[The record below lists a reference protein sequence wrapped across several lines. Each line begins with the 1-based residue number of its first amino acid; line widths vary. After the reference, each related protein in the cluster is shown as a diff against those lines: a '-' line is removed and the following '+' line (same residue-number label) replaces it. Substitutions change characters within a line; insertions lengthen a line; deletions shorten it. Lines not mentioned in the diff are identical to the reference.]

1 MADVLS
7 KKRRLDKQLSLDGDA
22 EAREEASKDGVTLL
36 HARNRGLAT
45 NLYVYKRKISTLNV
59 ALERASR
66 SRVQLEEVVSVFNR
80 RLGHLES
87 DITNLLTQL
96 AAQQKRDS
104 GEPLRS
110 SPRRSCCLQPR
121 GASRRQAVP
130 SVTLQHHLDIPSWTR
145 PCTSHQPLQL
155 QAMRS
160 PCQKIQPFRRL
171 R

>member
-22 EAREEASKDGVTLL
+22 EAREEASKDGITLL

-96 AAQQKRDS
+96 AAQQKRDA
-104 GEPLRS
+104 GEPARS
-110 SPRRSCCLQPR
+110 LPPLSCCLQPP
-121 GASRRQAVP
+121 GAHFRRACPCVP
-130 SVTLQHHLDIPSWTR
+130 LEHHLHI
-145 PCTSHQPLQL
+145 
-155 QAMRS
+155 RS
-160 PCQKIQPFRRL
+160 
-171 R
+171 